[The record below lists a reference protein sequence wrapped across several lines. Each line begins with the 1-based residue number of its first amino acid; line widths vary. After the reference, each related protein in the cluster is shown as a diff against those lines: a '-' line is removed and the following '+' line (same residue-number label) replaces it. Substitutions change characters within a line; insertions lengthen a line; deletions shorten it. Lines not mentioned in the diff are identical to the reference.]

1 MNFSKLENNIIDLI
15 EEQQLKLGYLKETV
29 RLYYPLSSLNNFLQ
43 VKCDVEEMKHLLEQF
58 SELTRNSLGGIR
70 VTSSGERFCIAVP
83 PEGAEY
89 VYNKL
94 DKNGF
99 LAQLIETVRSH
110 GCTLEQVLQIF
121 KNHSDKVCVQQMSNG
136 EFDYLIY
143 FQDGKPDDYRYCIA
157 IEGDHV
163 TYHRYTPEDYEEF
176 GF

>member
-1 MNFSKLENNIIDLI
+1 MNFKKLENNIVDLI

-29 RLYYPLSSLNNFLQ
+29 RLYYPLSSLNNFLKTSCN
-43 VKCDVEEMKHLLEQF
+43 VDEMREQLQYFGEKTKAHLGE
-58 SELTRNSLGGIR
+58 IK
-70 VTSSGERFCIAVP
+70 VTNSGERFCIAVP
-83 PEGAEY
+83 PTGAEY

-99 LAQLIETVRSH
+99 LAQLIEVVRNH

-121 KNHSDKVCVQQMSNG
+121 NKHSDKVHVEQMSNG

-143 FQDGKPDDYRYCIA
+143 FEEGVPDDYRYCITV
-157 IEGDHV
+157 EGEHV
-163 TYHRYTPEDYEEF
+163 TYHRYTPEDYVEF